1 MTPDEFSEA
10 VLTLRDHDAPPQ
22 RRLAILRTLQFLEF
36 GASGEDFPRAA
47 YLEVLRLLL
56 DDPVISPVAID
67 TLASVRDPHAQR
79 RLLDVVARI
88 DTTLVPSRA
97 RAVQLLSYDMHGPH
111 LPACRALAVDTTA
124 DIDTRIESIRALAV
138 DPTAVPLLVRLLTSA
153 SEPIIVRLW
162 AGLSLRA
169 LTPPA
174 FASIASTMMAN
185 VNEDAS
191 LRQMCESAFR
201 TSPTLNRRVP

>member
-1 MTPDEFSEA
+1 VGIVTINPTKKSQTTVCGSLIPASLEG
-10 VLTLRDHDAPPQ
+10 RCK
-22 RRLAILRTLQFLEF
+22 RTTSL
-36 GASGEDFPRAA
+36 GGR
-47 YLEVLRLLL
+47 
-56 DDPVISPVAID
+56 
-67 TLASVRDPHAQR
+67 
-79 RLLDVVARI
+79 
-88 DTTLVPSRA
+88 
-97 RAVQLLSYDMHGPH
+97 
-111 LPACRALAVDTTA
+111 
-124 DIDTRIESIRALAV
+124 SIRALAV

>member
-1 MTPDEFSEA
+1 
-10 VLTLRDHDAPPQ
+10 
-22 RRLAILRTLQFLEF
+22 
-36 GASGEDFPRAA
+36 
-47 YLEVLRLLL
+47 
-56 DDPVISPVAID
+56 
-67 TLASVRDPHAQR
+67 
-79 RLLDVVARI
+79 
-88 DTTLVPSRA
+88 
-97 RAVQLLSYDMHGPH
+97 LLSYDMHGPH

>member
-1 MTPDEFSEA
+1 
-10 VLTLRDHDAPPQ
+10 
-22 RRLAILRTLQFLEF
+22 
-36 GASGEDFPRAA
+36 
-47 YLEVLRLLL
+47 
-56 DDPVISPVAID
+56 
-67 TLASVRDPHAQR
+67 
-79 RLLDVVARI
+79 
-88 DTTLVPSRA
+88 
-97 RAVQLLSYDMHGPH
+97 
-111 LPACRALAVDTTA
+111 
-124 DIDTRIESIRALAV
+124 
-138 DPTAVPLLVRLLTSA
+138 
-153 SEPIIVRLW
+153 VRLW